1 MKKANFGWSYPAG
14 AENDPNAPW
23 NQNDPEICDC
33 CDGDGYVIE
42 SCCGDNIKGNDIDLC
57 PTCGE
62 HCGME
67 KEECSECDGTGY
79 VKEDEDDFHEPEDHS
94 YDNRDDNWADYIN

>member
-1 MKKANFGWSYPAG
+1 M
-14 AENDPNAPW
+14 ENSK
-23 NQNDPEICDC
+23 ECEC
-33 CDGDGYVIE
+33 CYGDGFLIE

-67 KEECSECDGTGY
+67 EIECDECNGTGL
-79 VKEDEDDFHEPEDHS
+79 K
-94 YDNRDDNWADYIN
+94 I